1 MNTAQLASQ
10 RIQTDQSLHIC
21 NVQNKPSSRHLAF
34 AKFYLQPGNC
44 SKASQ
49 DILDS
54 MQNELMYKV
63 TLLLTA
69 LISRNQLKGK
79 QQGRWHIRTQSLE
92 KVTLHAYQMP
102 DYTQSLFTNSGIN
115 LRPNSSLSQDA
126 DYNR

>member
-1 MNTAQLASQ
+1 
-10 RIQTDQSLHIC
+10 
-21 NVQNKPSSRHLAF
+21 
-34 AKFYLQPGNC
+34 
-44 SKASQ
+44 
-49 DILDS
+49 

-79 QQGRWHIRTQSLE
+79 QQGRWHICTQNLE